1 MDLSTSHFMEEKTEG
16 DKICIGL
23 TKTVCSKVTL
33 SVSGWEK
40 KKERKKLDLLISG
53 LIYWSHTNILFTG
66 LWLKYC

>member
-23 TKTVCSKVTL
+23 TKTICSKITL

-40 KKERKKLDLLISG
+40 KRKKLDLLISG
-53 LIYWSHTNILFTG
+53 LIYWSHANIFFTG
-66 LWLKYC
+66 LWLKLYS

>member
-33 SVSGWEK
+33 SVSGWK
-40 KKERKKLDLLISG
+40 KKKRKKLDLLISG